1 VTRSHSRSGSPFE
14 ATAAYSRAVRAGG
27 FIAVSGTA
35 ATGPDGKA
43 LHPGDTYA
51 QTRDSLQRALAA
63 VEELG
68 GAAADVVRTR
78 IYLTQDAEWR
88 DAVRAHAEAFAGI
101 DPANTTLYVA
111 GFIPEG
117 VLVEVEL
124 DAAVSNRAAPDRKD

>member
-1 VTRSHSRSGSPFE
+1 VTRSYSRSGSPFE
-14 ATAAYSRAVRAGG
+14 AMAAYSRAVRVGDL
-27 FIAVSGTA
+27 IAVSGTA

-51 QTRDSLQRALAA
+51 QTRDSFRRGVEA

-78 IYLTQDAEWR
+78 IYLTHDADWR
-88 DAVRAHAEAFAGI
+88 EAVRAHAEAFAGV

-117 VLVEVEL
+117 VLVEIEL
-124 DAAVSNRAAPDRKD
+124 DAAIPHRKDD